1 MCVPEAKQAMRAGPS
16 GHSPGESAE
25 ARTISLGLVHH
36 ANQQII
42 TNGYDNREGVNDAV
56 GCFGSGTGYLR
67 LLELHARYRIPLNLH
82 LSGTLLEALLWY
94 REDVLAALRALFDQ
108 GLLELVGS
116 SYAQNIMRFFD
127 FEHNFRQLNELLA
140 LYKDNLGID
149 PRAVKVFWPPERV
162 WDTERLAPVVSDSTL
177 LNGGYKYVL
186 VDDRLL
192 YPSGEGASPRC
203 TYDRS
208 PASRPTDFARY
219 DILGAHGLS
228 VLPIARDLRQ
238 SIAVRGAGGIEKVAE
253 LLRWLATA
261 DPEIDGHLIA
271 IYADDMEK
279 AAGIGAWDP
288 EGLASYQA
296 FLEWLTRTPGV
307 HSVRLSDW
315 ASARPAAGPKPI
327 GIGTFIEMCNH
338 FGAGEGYENWYFD
351 PQWDRYRSYCAWSE
365 ERVRAREAEG
375 ADAALIDLAWK
386 QLFAANWETAWHTPS
401 WGVHGSASSRG
412 EPSPWIKAA
421 ASHSRHAAVTAEAGR
436 WMSAKDGA
444 CHACLADLD
453 DDGDPELVLKNDRLF
468 AVFSPHCGGR
478 LVFLFSVCGQRGS
491 LVIGNPCDDWN
502 WMEELNR
509 YMEVPANHPGACSDI
524 GFENDHYEATIK
536 VAHAPQVEACLVNVC
551 RESRAFGLTKLIRLT
566 RQGDEV
572 EIVYRLPGSLNDV
585 TVECGFSPDYLNLL
599 RHGRRSF
606 REHADSGARGYS
618 NDGIGVWLRLD
629 GDKSVVLD
637 GTGPREFGHG
647 YAVRVRVSRT
657 RSTLL
662 IGAGPTRAQSDAGF
676 SLEEIRSCT
685 TWNPRSA

>member
-1 MCVPEAKQAMRAGPS
+1 MRVPETEQVMGAGLPS
-16 GHSPGESAE
+16 GQARGAE
-25 ARTISLGLVHH
+25 ASSVSLALVHH

-42 TNGYDNREGVNDAV
+42 TNGYHNREGLNEVV
-56 GCFGSGTGYLR
+56 GYLGSGNGYLR
-67 LLELHARYRIPLNLH
+67 LLELHADHRIPLNLH
-82 LSGTLLEALLWY
+82 LSGTLLESLLWH
-94 REDVLAALRALFDQ
+94 RQDVLAALCGLSEQ

-127 FEHNFRQLNELLA
+127 FEHNFRQLNELLH
-140 LYKDNLGID
+140 LYKENLGID
-149 PRAVKVFWPPERV
+149 PRGVKVFWPPERV
-162 WDTERLAPVVSDSTL
+162 WDTERLAPVVAHPAL

-192 YPSGEGASPRC
+192 YPSGEGTSSRC
-203 TYDRS
+203 AYDRA
-208 PASRPTDFARY
+208 PAPHRTDFARY
-219 DILGAHGLS
+219 DILHAHGLS

-238 SIAVRGAGGIEKVAE
+238 NIAVQGADRVEKVTE
-253 LLRWLATA
+253 LIRWLATA
-261 DPEIDGHLIA
+261 DPERDGHLIA

-279 AAGIGAWDP
+279 AAGVGAWAP

-296 FLEWLTRTPGV
+296 FLEWLTRTPWV
-307 HSVRLSDW
+307 RPVRLSEW

-351 PQWDRYRSYCAWSE
+351 PRWDRYRSYCAWSE
-365 ERVRAREAEG
+365 EKVKALDAEG
-375 ADAALIDLAWK
+375 AGAALIELAWK

-421 ASHSRHAAVTAEAGR
+421 ASHSRHAAVTAEAAR
-436 WMSAKDGA
+436 WMSAKDGG

-453 DDGDPELVLKNDRLF
+453 DDGDPELVLKNDKLF
-468 AVFSPHCGGR
+468 AVFSPRWGGR
-478 LVFLFSVCGQRGS
+478 LVSLFSLWGPRGS

-502 WMEELNR
+502 WMEDLNR

-524 GFENDHYEATIK
+524 GFENDQYEATIA
-536 VAHAPQVEACLVNVC
+536 VAHAPGIEARLVNVC
-551 RESRAFGLTKLIRLT
+551 RESRAFGLTKIIRLSG
-566 RQGDEV
+566 QDCEV
-572 EIVYRLPGSLNDV
+572 EITYDLPVNLNEIV
-585 TVECGFSPDYLNLL
+585 VECGFSPDYLNLL
-599 RHGRRSF
+599 RHGRRFF
-606 REHADSGARGYS
+606 REHAESSVRGYS

-629 GDKSVVLD
+629 GDKSAVLD
-637 GTGPREFGHG
+637 GAGPREFGHG

-662 IGAGPTRAQSDAGF
+662 IGAGPMPAHSDAGS
-676 SLEEIRSCT
+676 SLEEIRSCM